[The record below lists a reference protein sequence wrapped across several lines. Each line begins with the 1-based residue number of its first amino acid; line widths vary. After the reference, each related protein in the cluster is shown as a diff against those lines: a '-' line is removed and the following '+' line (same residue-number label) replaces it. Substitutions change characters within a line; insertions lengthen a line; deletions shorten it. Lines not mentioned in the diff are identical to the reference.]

1 MRENPKRKGEIKMGS
16 TWGKNIK
23 LSLFGE
29 SHGVGIGI
37 TIDGLPAGVE
47 LDLDSI
53 KLEMQRRATGKNELT
68 TARKEADIFEILSGY
83 FNGHTT
89 GAPLSILI
97 RNKDQQ
103 SRDYSKIK
111 DIARPAHADYTGY
124 KRYDGY
130 NDYRGGGHFS
140 GRLTAPIVFA
150 GAVSKQILKSK
161 GIYIGTHIKS
171 IKDLKD
177 RDFCERDLNIEVFK
191 KLSERQLP
199 FLDEDLRNLSRE
211 KILKAKSECDS
222 LGGVIECSII
232 GVKPGIGNPFFNSI
246 ESQLAGL
253 LYSIPAVKGVEF
265 GAGFGITD
273 LFGSEANDD
282 IYMDGNEVKTKTNNN
297 GGILGGITNGM
308 PINFK
313 VAIKP
318 TPSISKA
325 QETIN
330 MKTNEET
337 KFEIVGRHDP
347 CIVPRALVVVEAMAA
362 IGILDFLVIS

>member
-1 MRENPKRKGEIKMGS
+1 MGS

-47 LDLDSI
+47 LDLDLI
-53 KLEMQRRATGKNELT
+53 KFEMQRRATGKNELT
-68 TARKEADIFEILSGY
+68 TARKEADTFEILSGY
-83 FNGHTT
+83 FNGYTT
-89 GAPLSILI
+89 GAPLSIVI
-97 RNKDQQ
+97 RNRDQQ

-150 GAVSKQILKSK
+150 GAIAKQILGLK
-161 GIYIGTHIKS
+161 GVHIGTHIKS
-171 IKDLKD
+171 IKEIED
-177 RDFCERDLNIEVFK
+177 RDFCESDLNIENFK
-191 KLSERQLP
+191 KLSEKQLP
-199 FLDEDLRNLSRE
+199 FLNEELEDISRG
-211 KILKAKSECDS
+211 KILEAKSAHDS

-232 GVKPGIGNPFFNSI
+232 GMEPGIGNPFFNSI
-246 ESQLAGL
+246 ESQLSGL
-253 LYSIPAVKGVEF
+253 MYSIPAVKGVEF
-265 GAGFGITD
+265 GAGFGITN

-282 IYMDGNEVKTKTNNN
+282 IYMDGSKVITKTNNN
-297 GGILGGITNGM
+297 GGVLGGITNGM

-318 TPSISKA
+318 TPSISRA

-362 IGILDFLVIS
+362 IGILDFLVVS

>member
-1 MRENPKRKGEIKMGS
+1 MGS

-37 TIDGLPAGVE
+37 TIDGLPAGVK
-47 LDLDSI
+47 LDLDLI
-53 KLEMQRRATGKNELT
+53 KFELQRRATGKNELT
-68 TARKEADIFEILSGY
+68 TARKEADTFEILSGY
-83 FNGHTT
+83 FNDYTT

-97 RNKDQQ
+97 RNRDQQ
-103 SRDYSKIK
+103 SRDYNKIK

-150 GAVSKQILKSK
+150 GAVAKQILRDKN
-161 GIYIGTHIKS
+161 IHIGTHIKS
-171 IKDLKD
+171 IKDLED
-177 RDFCERDLNIEVFK
+177 RDFCEEDLNKENFK
-191 KLSERQLP
+191 KLSEKQLP
-199 FLDEDLRNLSRE
+199 FLDENLEDLSRK
-211 KILKAKSECDS
+211 KILAAKNEQDS

-232 GVKPGIGNPFFNSI
+232 GIEPGIGNPFFNSI
-246 ESQLAGL
+246 ESQLSGL
-253 LYSIPAVKGVEF
+253 MYSIPAVKGVEF
-265 GAGFGITD
+265 GAGFKITD

-282 IYMDGNEVKTKTNNN
+282 IYIDSGKVKTQTNNN

-308 PINFK
+308 PINFR

-318 TPSISKA
+318 TPSISRPQKTIDMKNNT
-325 QETIN
+325 ETEFKI
-330 MKTNEET
+330 
-337 KFEIVGRHDP
+337 IGRHDP

-362 IGILDFLVIS
+362 IGILDFLIVS